1 MNADGPADALQPRT
15 ARPHESSWK
24 RLLTTPIGLMEADLT
39 DLGLA
44 GLRFVDSLS
53 TVDHGRTGPVWPASE
68 VSDPDS
74 AVWPA
79 GIRAIAVRLA
89 TELVEYFA
97 GRRTGFGVPVAPAGT
112 AFQHRV
118 WSELIQIPFG
128 ETRGYAQVAGSL
140 GRPTA
145 VRAVARTNALNP
157 IALLIPCHRVI
168 GSDGSLTG
176 YAGGLDRKR
185 WLIDFERSVV
195 GEVGLFA

>member
-1 MNADGPADALQPRT
+1 
-15 ARPHESSWK
+15 
-24 RLLTTPIGLMEADLT
+24 MEAHLT

-53 TVDHGRTGPVWPASE
+53 TVEEGRTGPVGPVNE

-74 AVWPA
+74 AVWSA
-79 GIRAIAVRLA
+79 EILAIAERLA
-89 TELVEYFA
+89 TELEEYFA
-97 GRRTGFGVPVAPAGT
+97 GRRTGFGVPIDPAGT

-118 WSELIQIPFG
+118 WSGLMQIPFG
-128 ETRGYAQVAGSL
+128 QTRGYAHVAGSI

-145 VRAVARTNALNP
+145 VRAVARSNALNP

-185 WLIDFERSVV
+185 WLIEFERSVL
-195 GEVGLFA
+195 GEIGLFA